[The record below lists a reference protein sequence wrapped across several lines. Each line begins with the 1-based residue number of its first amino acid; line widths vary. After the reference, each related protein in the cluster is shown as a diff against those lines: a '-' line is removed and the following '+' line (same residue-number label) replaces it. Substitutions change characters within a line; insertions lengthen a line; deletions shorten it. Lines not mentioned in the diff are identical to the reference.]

1 MEGAHFGELF
11 SVPRFDTLDGNRDNG
26 DIDVLKGEDMKILR
40 KVLKCIGILLA
51 VLIVLGAAFFVSL
64 MILEYKPADT
74 EPAEVWSVSETEE
87 ARIGQS
93 LTVMTWNVGFGALG
107 DNADFFMDGGT
118 MVTTA
123 TKERVRENME
133 GIRAEITSVDPDVV
147 FLQEVDRDS
156 KRSYHTDMVDYYAN
170 EFGGNTAFATNF
182 KTWYLPYPWP
192 PIGKVYSGIATIT
205 DLTMESSVRL
215 SLPCPYSWPVSM
227 VNLKRCLLVSRVPIE
242 GSDRELVL
250 VNLHLE
256 AYDDGEGKIEQ
267 TKMLRSVLQEEVEK
281 GNYVIAGGDFN
292 QVFSNVDISAYPVK
306 EGTWEAGYI
315 NVEDFGEDLSFHADN
330 TYPTCRS
337 LDQVYAGADHTNFQ
351 YYMLDGFIVSS
362 NVTVESVET
371 QNLDFVHS
379 DHNPVV
385 IKLTL
390 NE

>member
-1 MEGAHFGELF
+1 MK
-11 SVPRFDTLDGNRDNG
+11 TL
-26 DIDVLKGEDMKILR
+26 KKI
-40 KVLKCIGILLA
+40 LKCIGILLA
-51 VLIVLGAAFFVSL
+51 VVILLGVAFFVSL
-64 MILEYKPADT
+64 MILEYKPKDV
-74 EPAEVWSVSETEE
+74 EPAETWAVSETEE
-87 ARIGQS
+87 AAVGQT

-123 TKERVRENME
+123 TKERVQENIE
-133 GIRAEITSVDPDVV
+133 GIRTEIASLEPDVV
-147 FLQEVDRDS
+147 FLQEADRNS
-156 KRSYHTDMVDYYAN
+156 KRSYHTDMVDYFAN
-170 EFGGNTAFATNF
+170 QFGGNTAFATNF

-192 PIGKVYSGIATIT
+192 PIGKVYSGIATMSE
-205 DLTMESSVRL
+205 LTQETPQRL

-227 VNLKRCLLVSRVPIE
+227 VNLKRCLLVSRVPIAD
-242 GSDRELVL
+242 SDRELVL

-267 TKMLRSVLQEEVEK
+267 TKMLRSVLQQEVEK

-292 QVFSNVDISAYPVK
+292 QVFSNVDISAYPVH

-330 TYPTCRS
+330 THPTCRS
-337 LDQVYAGADHTNFQ
+337 LDQVYAGAGHSDFQ

-362 NVTVESVET
+362 NLTVESVET
-371 QNLDFVHS
+371 RDLDFVHS

-385 IKLTL
+385 IKVTL
-390 NE
+390 KE